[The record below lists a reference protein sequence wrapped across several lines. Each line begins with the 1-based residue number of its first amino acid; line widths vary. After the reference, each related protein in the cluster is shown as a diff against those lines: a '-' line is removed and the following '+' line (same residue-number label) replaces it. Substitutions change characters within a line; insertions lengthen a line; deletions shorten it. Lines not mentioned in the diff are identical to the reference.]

1 MNRLASGALVHV
13 PGEVRQVDADD
24 GTMAL
29 TVTAWPESE
38 YRILITRVGQP
49 PQRVL
54 WNGNPIEF
62 RYVKEARVLWV
73 TVTGSGRLRMTM

>member
-1 MNRLASGALVHV
+1 
-13 PGEVRQVDADD
+13 
-24 GTMAL
+24 
-29 TVTAWPESE
+29 
-38 YRILITRVGQP
+38 
-49 PQRVL
+49 VL